1 MEVETNAWLVGDSS
15 GVGGGGGGGKCV
27 GKEIGDA
34 LLDYFVIK
42 Y

>member
-15 GVGGGGGGGKCV
+15 GVGGGGGGKCV

-34 LLDYFVIK
+34 LLDHFVIK